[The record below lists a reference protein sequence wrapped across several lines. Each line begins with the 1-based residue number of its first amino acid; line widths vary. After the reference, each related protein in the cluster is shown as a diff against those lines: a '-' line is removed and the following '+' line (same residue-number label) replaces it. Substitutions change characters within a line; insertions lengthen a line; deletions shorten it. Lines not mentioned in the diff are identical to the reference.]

1 MVDLVAVVTA
11 CLSANGSSCGACGPG
26 CEYCAAPFDDAPRFH
41 LMDQRGCA
49 ENDPNGPVFD
59 PVHGV
64 MHLFF
69 QDHLSQPGG
78 SGPVYGHFV
87 SKDWVHWAQLPVAI
101 WNGPTAYDTRAI
113 YTGSAAVIQGAGP
126 NGSRG
131 IVQIYPGL
139 CDDALWPNC
148 QTGTGLAQALPA
160 DYSDELLSV
169 WSKPSYNPIMNNT
182 ERDPS
187 SPWRTRSGEW
197 RLRTYNSKIYAAS
210 SDADLVAGHWYE
222 VGVLEALRT
231 CECPSLYPLPALTPG
246 FVNTTRL
253 PTHVHKTSC
262 AGADWWQLGD
272 YVAGSPGQVGSFNA
286 TPGWED
292 LFVQV
297 KIDPGAF
304 YASKDNVFPALDNS
318 TRRVN
323 WGWAKVD
330 PASAQTLPREIT
342 FNPEARVLEQKPLE
356 ELTQLRV
363 ANGSQKLNDTIV
375 DGTLDLNFTNAK
387 HSEVIASFQRPDVP
401 AVWGLNVSGCAACHF
416 DMSASDAVNVSCA
429 DLTTTLR
436 LLPSETTLDLR
447 VFTDAT
453 FLEAYFQ
460 SGRVAMTV
468 KCDSV
473 VAGNIAVFALGDP
486 LRLAS
491 LAAFP
496 LKSIWVDSDVVR
508 EAPRLYFEQP

>member
-1 MVDLVAVVTA
+1 MVLTATVTA
-11 CLSANGSSCGACGPG
+11 CFFFNGTSCGACGPG
-26 CEYCAAPFDDAPRFH
+26 CEYCALPFEDAPTFH

-64 MHLFF
+64 VHLFF
-69 QDHLSQPGG
+69 QDHLAQPQPGAI
-78 SGPVYGHFV
+78 GPVYGHFV
-87 SKDWVHWAQLPVAI
+87 SKDWVNWAQLPVAI

-131 IVQIYPGL
+131 VVQIYPGL
-139 CDDALWPNC
+139 CDDAVWPDC
-148 QTGTGLAQALPA
+148 ETGTGLAQAVPS
-160 DYSDELLSV
+160 DYSDELLST
-169 WSKPSYNPIMNNT
+169 WTKPSYNPIVNNT

-187 SPWRTRSGEW
+187 SPWRTSSGEW
-197 RLRTYNSKIYAAS
+197 RLRTYNSKIYAAA
-210 SDADLVAGHWYE
+210 SDADLLAGLWYE
-222 VGVLEALRT
+222 VGVLDALRT

-262 AGADWWQLGD
+262 QGQDWWQLGD
-272 YVAGSPGQVGSFNA
+272 YVAGEPGQVGSFDA

-292 LFVQV
+292 LFEQV
-297 KIDPGAF
+297 MIDPGSF
-304 YASKDNVFPALDNS
+304 YASKDNEFPTLGGKS

-330 PASAQTLPREIT
+330 PASTQTLPREIT
-342 FNPEARVLEQKPLE
+342 FNPEARALEQKPLD
-356 ELTQLRV
+356 ELAQLRDT
-363 ANGSQKLNDTIV
+363 GLRLLNDTIV
-375 DGTLDLNFTNAK
+375 DGTLDLNVSFAK
-387 HSEVIASFQRPDVP
+387 HSEVIASFHPTTSV
-401 AVWGLNVSGCAACHF
+401 VGLNISGCATCQI
-416 DMSASDAVNVSCA
+416 DGGNVSCA
-429 DLTTTLR
+429 DHTATLR

-460 SGRVAMTV
+460 NGRVAMTV
-468 KCDSV
+468 KCDSA
-473 VAGNIAVFALGDP
+473 VAGDIAVFSTGNSA
-486 LRLAS
+486 RLAS
-491 LAAFP
+491 LAAYP
-496 LKSIWVDSDVVR
+496 LKSIWVGSDAVR
-508 EAPRLYFEQP
+508 AAPRLYF